1 MKAKLKEFLK
11 TGKGKLLVACGAL
24 LISWI
29 FLLTQLSG
37 SFSSWFPDEGRKEGL
52 RREIKKFEAE
62 QLVQQKKLKEM
73 EELRRKYRAM
83 IENSWQFKRD
93 GDPELLLRQKVETAA
108 KESELSLN
116 NLGSVRTSR
125 INDDLYFAELDVS
138 TSAPFEN
145 LMLFI
150 AKLQESRPR
159 MAWRRITANLMFR
172 PPAQQNTKV
181 VTNTAA
187 ATAAQTNLMFNGTV
201 RVIAFDG
208 ELPPA
213 GGPLVKTASKTE
225 VKK

>member
-1 MKAKLKEFLK
+1 MNAKFKEFLK
-11 TGKGKLLVACGAL
+11 TGKGKLTVACCAL

-52 RREIKKFEAE
+52 RREIKKFESE

-73 EELRRKYRAM
+73 EDLRRKYRAM
-83 IENSWQFKRD
+83 IENSWQFERD

-125 INDDLYFAELDVS
+125 INDDLYFAELDIS

-150 AKLQESRPR
+150 AKIQEIKPR
-159 MAWRRITANLMFR
+159 LAWRRITANLMFR
-172 PPAQQNTKV
+172 PPQQNTKV
-181 VTNTAA
+181 VTNTAVD
-187 ATAAQTNLMFNGTV
+187 TSVQTNLTFNGTI

-208 ELPPA
+208 ELPPKTGA
-213 GGPLVKTASKTE
+213 LVKTTSQTGGKR
-225 VKK
+225 

>member
-1 MKAKLKEFLK
+1 MNAKLKEFLK

-201 RVIAFDG
+201 RVIAFG
-208 ELPPA
+208 GVLPPA
-213 GGPLVKTASKTE
+213 GGPLVRSASKTE

>member
-1 MKAKLKEFLK
+1 MNAKLKEFLK

-138 TSAPFEN
+138 DQCA
-145 LMLFI
+145 
-150 AKLQESRPR
+150 
-159 MAWRRITANLMFR
+159 
-172 PPAQQNTKV
+172 V
-181 VTNTAA
+181 
-187 ATAAQTNLMFNGTV
+187 
-201 RVIAFDG
+201 
-208 ELPPA
+208 
-213 GGPLVKTASKTE
+213 
-225 VKK
+225 